1 MQGYLVTQIKWQEL
15 ANFLQNVEE
24 DPLLHRHV
32 EINLR
37 ECLLHFWENWQGRTR
52 TVISLNLVFWL
63 LFKSQALVL
72 WLEFDISLLA
82 SSLTTQYK
90 FVVKVLQYS
99 QYYIQQPFKFPQ
111 NLKTLHWLTMFS
123 KDFSGSLGGILCLR
137 RPNKITLSG
146 IIILKHTI
154 VRITSV

>member
-1 MQGYLVTQIKWQEL
+1 MQGYLVTQINCQEL
-15 ANFLQNVEE
+15 ANFLKNVEE
-24 DPLLHRHV
+24 ELLLHRHV

-37 ECLLHFWENWQGRTR
+37 ECLLHFLENWQGRTR

-63 LFKSQALVL
+63 LFKRQALVL
-72 WLEFDISLLA
+72 WLEFDI
-82 SSLTTQYK
+82 SLTTQYK

>member
-1 MQGYLVTQIKWQEL
+1 MPRARQFPEKCRGGSITAQTRGDKCKRMSFT
-15 ANFLQNVEE
+15 FLRKFTRE
-24 DPLLHRHV
+24 DK
-32 EINLR
+32 NS
-37 ECLLHFWENWQGRTR
+37 N
-52 TVISLNLVFWL
+52 SLNLVFWL

>member
-1 MQGYLVTQIKWQEL
+1 MQGYLVTQINCQEL
-15 ANFLQNVEE
+15 ANFLKNVEE

-32 EINLR
+32 EINVR

-52 TVISLNLVFWL
+52 TVISINLVFWL
-63 LFKSQALVL
+63 LFKSQALVP
-72 WLEFDISLLA
+72 WLEFDTSV
-82 SSLTTQYK
+82 TTQYK
-90 FVVKVLQYS
+90 FVVKVLRYS